1 MLFTIIALA
10 VVLSYM
16 TVKLYTQD
24 LKNEFTGFGNFLKDW
39 VGCFSKAELGQEVK
53 LFGYELVEAFKA
65 FLLPIKTL
73 GTTVL
78 VVFAPVLLFV
88 VNILTA
94 LVKVHKR
101 K

>member
-1 MLFTIIALA
+1 MLFTIITLA

-16 TVKLYTQD
+16 SVKLYAWD

-39 VGCFSKAELGQEVK
+39 VGCFSKAELGQEFK

-73 GTTVL
+73 GTIVL
-78 VVFAPVLLFV
+78 VVCAPVLLFV

>member
-24 LKNEFTGFGNFLKDW
+24 LKNEFTGFGSFLKDW
-39 VGCFSKAELGQEVK
+39 VGCFSKAELGQEAK

-73 GTTVL
+73 GTITL
-78 VVFAPVLLFV
+78 VVFAPILLFV

>member
-1 MLFTIIALA
+1 MLFTIIALV

-16 TVKLYTQD
+16 AVKLYAQD
-24 LKNEFTGFGNFLKDW
+24 LKNEFTGFGNLLKDW

-53 LFGYELVEAFKA
+53 LFGYELVESFKA

-73 GTTVL
+73 GTITL
-78 VVFAPVLLFV
+78 VVFAPILLFV

>member
-1 MLFTIIALA
+1 MLFTIIALV

-16 TVKLYTQD
+16 AVKLYAQD
-24 LKNEFTGFGNFLKDW
+24 LKNEFTGFGNLLKDW

-73 GTTVL
+73 GTITL

>member
-1 MLFTIIALA
+1 MLFAIIAL
-10 VVLSYM
+10 VIVLSYM
-16 TVKLYTQD
+16 SVKLYAWD
-24 LKNEFTGFGNFLKDW
+24 LKNEFTGFGDFLKDW
-39 VGCFSKAELGQEVK
+39 VGCFSKAELGQEIK

-73 GTTVL
+73 GTIAL
-78 VVFAPVLLFV
+78 VVSSPILLFV

-94 LVKVHKR
+94 LIKVHKR